1 MARKTILVSDL
12 SGKEIKDGDGAHVQ
26 ITLEATPDARFVAE
40 VAATEIE
47 DLIGASVKTKKRGRP
62 AKNAKKTQ

>member
-12 SGKEIKDGDGAHVQ
+12 SGEEIKEGDGAHVQ
-26 ITLEATPDARFVAE
+26 ITLEAKPEARFIVE

-47 DLIGASVKTKKRGRP
+47 DLIGASVETKRRGRP
-62 AKNAKKTQ
+62 VKKK

>member
-12 SGKEIKDGDGAHVQ
+12 SGEEIKNGDGAHVQ
-26 ITLEATPDARFVAE
+26 ITLESKPLSRFIVE

-47 DLIGASVKTKKRGRP
+47 DLIGASVETKKRGRP
-62 AKNAKKTQ
+62 SKKPQ